1 MGNIGI
7 PEIVIA
13 GLVIG
18 IPVWAY
24 RGFPLPKKAIERY
37 VLLSVL
43 TLLCGALVYNWMTP
57 IQAITP

>member
-7 PEIVIA
+7 LEITIA

-24 RGFPLPKKAIERY
+24 CGFPLPKKAIERY
-37 VLLSVL
+37 GLLSVL
-43 TLLCGALVYNWMTP
+43 ALLCRAPRFPRSSVP
-57 IQAITP
+57 PV